1 MENYIDYNSKF
12 VVIGDSKYSVEEIE
26 KIQKNAKNFDGSV
39 CNIEN
44 LMRFAKVRKLAK
56 EIWNNANVRDP
67 IFGKRKYGFVTVSIN
82 NTMLIANG
90 CMEKFRELVSLADDF
105 MISDNVVSFAV
116 YKIWD

>member
-26 KIQKNAKNFDGSV
+26 KIQKDAKNFDGSV

-44 LMRFAKVRKLAK
+44 LMRFAKVRKLAN
-56 EIWNNANVRDP
+56 EIWEDANVRDP
-67 IFGKRKYGFVTVSIN
+67 IFGMRKYGFVTVDFGGSMFMTN
-82 NTMLIANG
+82 DDMD
-90 CMEKFRELVSLADDF
+90 KFKELVGLVDDF
-105 MISDNVVSFAV
+105 MISGNTISFAV